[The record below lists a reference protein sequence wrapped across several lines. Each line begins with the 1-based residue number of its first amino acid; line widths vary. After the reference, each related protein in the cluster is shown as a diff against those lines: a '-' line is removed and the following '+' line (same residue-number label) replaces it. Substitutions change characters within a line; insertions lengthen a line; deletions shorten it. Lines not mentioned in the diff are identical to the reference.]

1 MNEDVDEDIDDEDVD
16 DDDVN
21 DDDVD
26 DDELEDDDVG
36 VLADKDS
43 WLLDS
48 NVT

>member
-16 DDDVN
+16 DDDVD

-26 DDELEDDDVG
+26 DDDVG

-48 NVT
+48 IVT